1 MIQAV
6 TPPTPSA
13 EVTPEGRTVASDT
26 AIATQHL
33 RAPRR
38 RPPVVGLHQDV
49 EAPRIIVRRAYLYEY
64 GLPHAG
70 LGSLPDMSTLEVEH
84 VFLDEDDEERGRRAR
99 ANAKIFEVT
108 WVTFG
113 AGSNIRVCEN

>member
-1 MIQAV
+1 MIIWL
-6 TPPTPSA
+6 T
-13 EVTPEGRTVASDT
+13 
-26 AIATQHL
+26 H
-33 RAPRR
+33 
-38 RPPVVGLHQDV
+38 
-49 EAPRIIVRRAYLYEY
+49 LYEY

-108 WVTFG
+108 RVTYG
-113 AGSNIRVCEN
+113 AGANIRVCEN